1 MVPITLLRTVPGQ
14 DPCGPPAR
22 PHPWSPIRPFV
33 LERELS
39 SHPDKVFV
47 KQLVHDLQHGCS
59 IGYAGPQFA
68 HLARNLPTAYQQPD
82 VIDATLQRECEAGR
96 ILGPFTSPP
105 LPNFRTSGLGL
116 IPKHD
121 GGWRI
126 IYHLSAPHGSSIN
139 DYIDSSL
146 YSLSYCSIDDAYK
159 IINKLGP
166 GALLSKIDLKDAFRL
181 IPVRPADWN
190 LLGIHWKQNFYID
203 TCLPFGLRSAPYLFN
218 RFSDALHW
226 ILQHNYGVEHLLHH
240 LDDFFTAGPANSD
253 ICDSNLLAM
262 LTLCK
267 TLNAPIKPSK
277 VEGPTTS
284 LTFLGI
290 QLDTISMEANIT
302 DERKQSLLQEL
313 TVLHGRHKCTK
324 RELLSLIGKLSFSCK
339 ILPAGR
345 IFLRRLIDLTTTV
358 KHLHHHIRI
367 TTNARL
373 DMQWWLDF
381 LPSWS
386 RKTLILESHWTFSTT
401 MQLFT
406 DVSGTIG
413 WGAYWSGKWLQGR
426 WSAAQL
432 NMDITWKELYA
443 IVMAVH
449 TWGSRWQR
457 KKILFHC
464 DNFAVV
470 NIWESG
476 STRASETM
484 ALVRLLYFA
493 AARYNINVC
502 IVHIDGANNI
512 IADCLSRFK
521 QDRFKQLVPLANPAP
536 DVIPA
541 WPIQSFIDASCSA
554 AILV

>member
-1 MVPITLLRTVPGQ
+1 MLAASNPSLRWDTRHLDLWLQCLTTAGTQQSNRWPCPFCGATTHFPNRCPFRANSPTHLPSEQRNDSGRKSSGTSRSFTLAQVPLGKHTAGTSTIGHVNISDVSSPTLANTVAPITLLRTAPGQ

-59 IGYAGPQFA
+59 IGYAGLQFA
-68 HLARNLPTAYQQPD
+68 HLAKNLPTAYQQPD

-116 IPKHD
+116 ISKHD

-226 ILQHNYGVEHLLHH
+226 ILQHNYGVEHLLHY
-240 LDDFFTAGPANSD
+240 LDDFSTAGPANSD
-253 ICDSNLLAM
+253 ICDSNLHAM

-277 VEGPTTS
+277 VEGRTTS

-290 QLDTISMEANIT
+290 
-302 DERKQSLLQEL
+302 
-313 TVLHGRHKCTK
+313 
-324 RELLSLIGKLSFSCK
+324 
-339 ILPAGR
+339 
-345 IFLRRLIDLTTTV
+345 
-358 KHLHHHIRI
+358 
-367 TTNARL
+367 
-373 DMQWWLDF
+373 
-381 LPSWS
+381 
-386 RKTLILESHWTFSTT
+386 
-401 MQLFT
+401 
-406 DVSGTIG
+406 
-413 WGAYWSGKWLQGR
+413 
-426 WSAAQL
+426 
-432 NMDITWKELYA
+432 
-443 IVMAVH
+443 
-449 TWGSRWQR
+449 
-457 KKILFHC
+457 
-464 DNFAVV
+464 
-470 NIWESG
+470 
-476 STRASETM
+476 
-484 ALVRLLYFA
+484 
-493 AARYNINVC
+493 
-502 IVHIDGANNI
+502 
-512 IADCLSRFK
+512 
-521 QDRFKQLVPLANPAP
+521 
-536 DVIPA
+536 
-541 WPIQSFIDASCSA
+541 
-554 AILV
+554 

>member
-1 MVPITLLRTVPGQ
+1 MYNNLSGGRALIVVQQTISPISVLFVPILQSSYLADSGTTLSDNTIQESAEAQLLTNTICQGTQDRYLDTAKTSTIHHVHESDVSLPIIANSAMPITQHGIAHTQ
-14 DPCGPPAR
+14 DPSGPPTR
-22 PHPWSPIRPFV
+22 PQPWSPIRPFI
-33 LERELS
+33 LECELS
-39 SHPDKVFV
+39 FYPDKVFV
-47 KQLVHDLQHGCS
+47 RQLVHDLQHGCS
-59 IGYAGPQFA
+59 IGYTGPQFA
-68 HLARNLPTAYQQPD
+68 HLASNLPTAYQQPD

-116 IPKHD
+116 VPKHD

-126 IYHLSAPHGSSIN
+126 IYHLSAPHGFSIN

-146 YSLSYCSIDDAYK
+146 YSLSYCSIDDAYA

-190 LLGIHWKQNFYID
+190 LLGIYWKQNFYID

-218 RFSDALHW
+218 RFSHALHW
-226 ILQHNYGVEHLLHH
+226 ILEHNYGVEHLLHY
-240 LDDFFTAGPANSD
+240 LDDFFTAGPANSND
-253 ICDSNLLAM
+253 CEHNLHAM
-262 LTLCK
+262 LSLCK
-267 TLNAPIKPSK
+267 TLNTPIKPSK

-290 QLDTISMEANIT
+290 HLDTISMEANIT
-302 DERKQSLLQEL
+302 DERKQALLQEL
-313 TVLHGRHKCTK
+313 TLLRARHKCTK

-358 KHLHHHIRI
+358 KQLHHHIRI
-367 TTNARL
+367 TTNACL

-386 RKTLILESHWTFSTT
+386 GKTLILDSHWTCSTT

-406 DVSGTIG
+406 DASGTIG
-413 WGAYWSGKWLQGR
+413 WGAYWSGRWLQGK
-426 WSAAQL
+426 WSEAQL
-432 NMDITWKELYA
+432 HMDITWKELYA

-449 TWGSRWQR
+449 TWGSLWKR
-457 KKILFHC
+457 KK
-464 DNFAVV
+464 
-470 NIWESG
+470 
-476 STRASETM
+476 
-484 ALVRLLYFA
+484 
-493 AARYNINVC
+493 
-502 IVHIDGANNI
+502 
-512 IADCLSRFK
+512 
-521 QDRFKQLVPLANPAP
+521 NP
-536 DVIPA
+536 V
-541 WPIQSFIDASCSA
+541 S
-554 AILV
+554 L